1 MLNLIRNN
9 VQSFSV
15 QLIAGIVVV
24 VMLTFGISAY
34 RDQSVNTIVTID
46 DYEIKISKYQRA
58 YEQAQYEARQKY
70 KDKAALKDLVDN
82 MD

>member
-24 VMLTFGISAY
+24 VMLTFGITAY
-34 RDQSVNTIVTID
+34 RDQSVNTVVTID
-46 DYEIKISKYQRA
+46 GQEIKVGRYQRA
-58 YEQAQYEARQKY
+58 YDQAQYEARQQY
-70 KDKAALKDLVDN
+70 AGQSAYCAGERR
-82 MD
+82 